1 MDKYDEMLAELEK
14 QKQELTETQEKIK
27 EAKRISQSLLPKCGN
42 CQHYHPHFVPS
53 TYPGTGQIYF
63 TNIRSGHCVYPRNK
77 RREET
82 DVCQHFEPRT
92 QKVTDKYRFFFC
104 THLTNTLR

>member
-14 QKQELTETQEKIK
+14 QKQELAEAQEKIK

-42 CQHYHPHFVPS
+42 CHHYHPHFVPNIH
-53 TYPGTGQIYF
+53 PGNGQIYF
-63 TNIRSGHCVYPRNK
+63 KHLTCGHCVYPRIK
-77 RREET
+77 DRKE
-82 DVCQHFEPRT
+82 DSVCQYFEPRT

-104 THLTNTLR
+104 THLTNTL